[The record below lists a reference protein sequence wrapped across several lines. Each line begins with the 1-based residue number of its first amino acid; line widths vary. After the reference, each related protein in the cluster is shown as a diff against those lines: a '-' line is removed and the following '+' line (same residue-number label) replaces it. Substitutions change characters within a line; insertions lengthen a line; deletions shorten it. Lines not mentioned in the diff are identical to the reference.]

1 MECSWGRGPA
11 GQTGCFPRESERGGE
26 AAASGV
32 IAVLGGLG
40 AALAWAVTTLTAAR
54 ASPRIGPWS
63 TLAWVMLTGLI
74 VVGPA
79 AVAQGIPAGLDRGSI
94 AWLAIAG
101 IGNVSGLLLVYSGL
115 RIGKVGVVA
124 PISSSEGA
132 VAAVVAVVAGEHV
145 GAWTAVAL
153 VVVAVGIVLAARPPV
168 EREEA
173 GRDDP
178 RAAALAMGAALAFGA
193 SLYATGR
200 ASLDLPIAWAV
211 LPPRLLGVLL
221 VTVPLVATRRLRLT
235 RPAAPFVVAGGLAEV
250 AGFACY
256 AIGARHGIAI
266 AAVLASQF
274 AAIAALGA
282 AWLFKEHLTRVGAV
296 GVAVIAVGVAVVSA
310 LQA

>member
-1 MECSWGRGPA
+1 M
-11 GQTGCFPRESERGGE
+11 
-26 AAASGV
+26 
-32 IAVLGGLG
+32 
-40 AALAWAVTTLTAAR
+40 LAAAR

-63 TLAWVMLTGLI
+63 TLAWVMLTGL
-74 VVGPA
+74 VVIGP
-79 AVAQGIPAGLDRGSI
+79 VALAEGIPDGLDRVAV

-101 IGNVSGLLLVYSGL
+101 IGNVSGLLLVYTGL

-132 VAAVVAVVAGEHV
+132 VAAVIAVVAGEHL

-153 VVVAVGIVLAARPPV
+153 VVVAAGIVLAARPSA
-168 EREEA
+168 EHEEA

-178 RAAALAMGAALAFGA
+178 RAGALAMGAALAFGA

-235 RPAAPFVVAGGLAEV
+235 RPAAPFVVVGGLAEV

-274 AAIAALGA
+274 AAIASLGA
-282 AWLFKEHLTRVGAV
+282 ALLFKERLTRVGAV